1 MDVVGGDVF
10 LDGLNLLFL
19 RPFLLVEPV
28 EVFREF
34 DDLPGQLGVRLLLL
48 IKLFLKRLYLVREV
62 FDQLF

>member
-19 RPFLLVEPV
+19 RPLLLVKPV

-34 DDLPGQLGVRLLLL
+34 DDLPGQLGVRLLLF

-62 FDQLF
+62 FYKLF

>member
-34 DDLPGQLGVRLLLL
+34 DDLPGQLGVCLLLL

-62 FDQLF
+62 SEKLF